1 MWWEHPNYLY
11 LMSQYI
17 WIPLQE
23 ILLQRHSFSYRSW
36 KIELLSNREIPPFFF
51 TLSLQTK
58 IAPIFFSPYRRNT
71 HMILNRLNHPHTKH
85 LYAMNPESSLN
96 LPDKASFTIDLYN
109 GLKMIFLM
117 VRNTTPRAEW
127 LSESERMRSQL
138 SAGYQIYFLWQS
150 DFFFRFLHFFSYL

>member
-1 MWWEHPNYLY
+1 MLNLNGHLTVCKIYTVEWCIYQLYLPVSALTQNIQHIELMWWEHPDYLY

-85 LYAMNPESSLN
+85 LYAMNPEI
-96 LPDKASFTIDLYN
+96 FT
-109 GLKMIFLM
+109 KFA
-117 VRNTTPRAEW
+117 R
-127 LSESERMRSQL
+127 
-138 SAGYQIYFLWQS
+138 QS
-150 DFFFRFLHFFSYL
+150 KFHYRPL